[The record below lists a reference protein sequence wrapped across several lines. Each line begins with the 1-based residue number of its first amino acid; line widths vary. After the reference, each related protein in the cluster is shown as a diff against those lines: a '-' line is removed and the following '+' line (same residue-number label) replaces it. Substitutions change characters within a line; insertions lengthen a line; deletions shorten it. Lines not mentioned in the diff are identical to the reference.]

1 MTEIGIFVVPY
12 ADGHEAM
19 TAQVLAA
26 DEAGLDYAAVQ
37 DHPYQRG
44 FLDTWTLLAHLAAQT
59 RQVRLVPDVLNL
71 PLRLPAMIAK
81 AAMSLDLLS
90 GGRVEIGLGA
100 GAYWDAIEAMGGPRR
115 TPKESVDAVE
125 EALPILRA
133 YLAGEPSVTFEGHTY
148 RVAGAKPGPLPP
160 HSIGVW
166 LGAYGPRMLALTGR
180 LADGWI
186 PSLGGRFLAEDDV
199 APMQARI
206 DDAAGRAGREPA
218 EIKRVLNLMDP
229 EPTPNRLR
237 DRLLRVA
244 ELGFET
250 ILVAVPDEDPLAF
263 VRRLADDVVPRLP

>member
-37 DHPYQRG
+37 DHPYQRR

-125 EALPILRA
+125 EALPTCAPTWRA
-133 YLAGEPSVTFEGHTY
+133 NRRSRSRGTPTGWRGPSPVHCRLTPSGCGSART
-148 RVAGAKPGPLPP
+148 GPGCWPSPGGSP
-160 HSIGVW
+160 TDGSPASAAASSPTMTSRPCR
-166 LGAYGPRMLALTGR
+166 LGSMTR
-180 LADGWI
+180 
-186 PSLGGRFLAEDDV
+186 LGG
-199 APMQARI
+199 P
-206 DDAAGRAGREPA
+206 GG
-218 EIKRVLNLMDP
+218 
-229 EPTPNRLR
+229 NRLR
-237 DRLLRVA
+237 SN
-244 ELGFET
+244 ESST
-250 ILVAVPDEDPLAF
+250 
-263 VRRLADDVVPRLP
+263 